1 MNEQKSARKR
11 PFAGQKDRL
20 GRASARLG
28 GWVKKHRRICVLILA
43 VLVAAGIFGWGRLRA
58 ARQTGGISYSFI
70 RTTILQKGS
79 LENSVSASGTVAS
92 NNVSM

>member
-1 MNEQKSARKR
+1 M
-11 PFAGQKDRL
+11 
-20 GRASARLG
+20 G

-58 ARQTGGISYSFI
+58 ARQTGGGISYSFI

-79 LENSVSASGTVAS
+79 LENSVSATGTVVS